1 MEGLRAGGYL
11 GRESQS
17 GNDDGQSVTGSPFSV
32 FLRGGVRGYSSAI
45 VASRR
50 GLGLP
55 AEPFCSFGEKP
66 EAARWSCDLLL
77 RTSETQGASGSSRFT
92 SLMRCWSHYPSEQ

>member
-32 FLRGGVRGYSSAI
+32 FLRGGVRG
-45 VASRR
+45 
-50 GLGLP
+50 
-55 AEPFCSFGEKP
+55 
-66 EAARWSCDLLL
+66 LLL
-77 RTSETQGASGSSRFT
+77 CDCGLQKRLGFAGRAFLQLRRKAGSRTVE
-92 SLMRCWSHYPSEQ
+92 L